1 MMLSKPRTLTADDF
15 LIKRSSIKGIGFGLF
30 AKTTIF
36 KGDTIGRYTGKLIT
50 DAQSNREPYLSS
62 HYILWICKNHSI
74 VAEGA
79 LASYTKYINHKDKPN
94 ARFVVSTR
102 WKKARVEAIRKINS
116 GEEIFID
123 YGPYF
128 WENSEVNKKQ
138 A

>member
-1 MMLSKPRTLTADDF
+1 MLSKHRTLSANDF
-15 LIKRSSIKGIGFGLF
+15 LVKKSSIEGIGVGLF
-30 AKTTIF
+30 AKTTIY
-36 KGDTIGRYTGKLIT
+36 KGETIGRYTGKIIT

-79 LASYTKYINHKDKPN
+79 SASYTRFINHKDKPN

-102 WKKARVEAIRKINS
+102 WKKARVEAIKKISS
-116 GEEIFID
+116 GEEIFLN

-128 WENSEVNKKQ
+128 WENSEVKKKN